1 MFVCFYAKKAC
12 FHLIKLSF
20 RYFLQGYEMLGFI
33 SIYPSFLSPTT
44 LPLPTQYMCVKC
56 HPQYLSH
63 LRGSSNKSVLQIWED
78 EILYILLKCSYMQ
91 TNFINI
97 VHFCFFTNK
106 FSTFISPKLQTSDIT
121 KLFHNKSQVN
131 NRQHFCAT
139 CYKYKTQYH
148 LFIQIFMLQI
158 VAATSASLPSL
169 KLRHS

>member
-1 MFVCFYAKKAC
+1 
-12 FHLIKLSF
+12 
-20 RYFLQGYEMLGFI
+20 MLGFI

-97 VHFCFFTNK
+97 VAQKCCLLFTWLLLWKSFVIHVSNVCS
-106 FSTFISPKLQTSDIT
+106 FGDINVEN
-121 KLFHNKSQVN
+121 LFVKKQ
-131 NRQHFCAT
+131 
-139 CYKYKTQYH
+139 K
-148 LFIQIFMLQI
+148 
-158 VAATSASLPSL
+158 
-169 KLRHS
+169 